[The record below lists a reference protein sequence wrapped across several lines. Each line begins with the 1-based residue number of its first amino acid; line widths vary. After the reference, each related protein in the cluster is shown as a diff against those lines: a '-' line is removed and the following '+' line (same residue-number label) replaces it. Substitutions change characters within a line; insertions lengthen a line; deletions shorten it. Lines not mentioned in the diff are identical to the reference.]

1 MVVEITESLDVEV
14 AAVSAAVSDL
24 QLSLSN
30 PLTLSY
36 TIDDL
41 RAYANRNSCS
51 FYIAP
56 Q

>member
-1 MVVEITESLDVEV
+1 MVVEITGSLNVEV
-14 AAVSAAVSDL
+14 AEVFAAVSDL

-41 RAYANRNSCS
+41 RTYANRNACS

-56 Q
+56 

>member
-1 MVVEITESLDVEV
+1 MVVEIAESLDVEV
-14 AAVSAAVSDL
+14 AAVFAAVSDL

-30 PLTLSY
+30 PPTLSY

-41 RAYANRNSCS
+41 RTFANSNAYS